1 MTAAALPSIAPLP
14 PSIFQELATVSQAV
28 LDAMPTAMYLCA
40 ADGSILRYNR
50 LAADLWGRGPRPGE
64 NGERYCGSHRLYHPD
79 GYPLPHAETPMAVV
93 LRTGQSA
100 HGQEV
105 VVERPDGSHRIILV
119 HIDPLLDDEGGVLGA
134 INCFQDISDRKAME
148 TELRQSRQDLEDFFE
163 NGAVGLHLVG
173 ADGTILRANQA
184 ELDLLGYTA
193 DEYIG
198 RPIADFHADAPVIT
212 DILRRLSRGERLDKY
227 PARLKAKDGS
237 IKHVQI
243 TSSVQFHDGVF
254 RNTRCFTVD
263 VTEQFKADEAL
274 RESQQRLAITYDQA
288 PVGIAEVDA
297 QGRFARVNA
306 ALSALIGYA
315 PDELLGR
322 SFIEL
327 TYPEDRQIDADSF
340 GRQVRGEVKQYATQ
354 KRFCHK
360 DGGMVFVNVLS
371 SSVLDQDG
379 RFRYGIRVIEDIT
392 ERLRAEE
399 RLRES
404 ERSVRDLLEALP
416 AAVYTTDAQG
426 RITYYNQAAVAFS
439 GRTPVL
445 GTDEWCVSWR
455 LYTPDGRL
463 LPHDQCPMAVSLRE
477 GIPIRG
483 AEAVAERPD
492 GTRVPFIPFPTPL
505 RDADGH
511 IVGAVNMLVDISER
525 KRAEEQQRLLIDELN
540 HRVKNTLATVQSIA
554 TQTLRSAADLSTFAG
569 NFEPRLLAL
578 SKAHDLL
585 TRHSW
590 TGVCLHELI
599 RQELTPYSGDAASR
613 VRLGGPD
620 IMLEPRVGLA
630 LGLVLHELTTN
641 AAKYGALSPGQG
653 RVTVHWTIEETRSGL
668 GNVLQIDWIESGGP
682 AVTPPVK
689 RSFGTRLIKR
699 SVTHDLQGT
708 VKLDFEPSGLRCTLE
723 LPLDLHLQ
731 RASVQSGGDE
741 AQVGAVRG

>member
-1 MTAAALPSIAPLP
+1 MTDAALSSRSPL
-14 PSIFQELATVSQAV
+14 SRSSLHELATVSQAI
-28 LDAMPTAMYLCA
+28 LDAMPTALYVCS
-40 ADGSILRYNR
+40 ADGAILRYNR
-50 LAADLWGRGPRPGE
+50 RAAELWGRSPRPGE
-64 NGERYCGSHRLYHPD
+64 NDERYCGAHRLYHLD
-79 GYPLPHAETPMAVV
+79 GRPLPHAETPMAEV
-93 LRTGQSA
+93 LRTGKPA
-100 HGQEV
+100 HGLEV
-105 VVERPDGSHRIILV
+105 IVERPDGSRRILLV
-119 HIDPLLDDEGGVLGA
+119 QIDPLLDDEGGVLGA
-134 INCFQDISDRKAME
+134 INCFQDISDRKTME
-148 TELRQSRQDLEDFFE
+148 TKLRQSRQELEDFFE

-193 DEYIG
+193 EEYVG
-198 RPIADFHADAPVIT
+198 RPISDFHADAAVIR
-212 DILRRLSRGERLDKY
+212 DILRRLSRGEKLDKY

-243 TSSVQFHDGVF
+243 TSSVHFRSGEF

-263 VTEQFKADEAL
+263 VTEQHRTDEAL
-274 RESQQRLAITYDQA
+274 RESQQRLAFTYDQA
-288 PVGIAEVDA
+288 PIGIAEVDA
-297 QGRFARVNA
+297 QGRFVRVNA
-306 ALSALIGYA
+306 ALSTLIGYG
-315 PDELLGR
+315 PDALLGR
-322 SFIEL
+322 SFIDL
-327 TYPEDRQIDADSF
+327 THPDDRQEDADNF
-340 GRQVRGEVKQYATQ
+340 GRQIRGEIRQYVSQ
-354 KRFCHK
+354 KRFFRK
-360 DGGMVFVNVLS
+360 DGGVVHVNVTS
-371 SSVLDQDG
+371 SSVLDHKG
-379 RFRYGIRVIEDIT
+379 EFRYGIRVIEDIT
-392 ERLRAEE
+392 DRLRAEE

-404 ERSVRDLLEALP
+404 ERQVRELLDALP

-455 LYTPDGRL
+455 LYTPDGRP

-505 RDADGH
+505 RDADGR
-511 IVGAVNMLVDISER
+511 IVGAVNMLIDISER
-525 KRAEEQQRLLIDELN
+525 KRAEEQQKLLIDELN

-554 TQTLRSAADLSTFAG
+554 AQTLRSASDLSTFAG

-590 TGVCLHELI
+590 TGVGLHDLI
-599 RQELTPYSGDAASR
+599 RQELTPYSGDAANR
-613 VRLGGPD
+613 IRLEGPD

-630 LGLVLHELTTN
+630 LSLVLHELTTN

-653 RVTVHWTIEETRSGL
+653 RVTVHWAIEDTRSGL
-668 GNVLQIDWIESGGP
+668 GDVLRIDWVESGGP

-699 SVTHDLQGT
+699 SVTHDLQGS
-708 VKLDFEPSGLRCTLE
+708 VKLDFEPAGLRCTLE
-723 LPLDLHLQ
+723 LPLN
-731 RASVQSGGDE
+731 
-741 AQVGAVRG
+741 

>member
-1 MTAAALPSIAPLP
+1 MTVASITPINP
-14 PSIFQELATVSQAV
+14 PARSSFQDLVTVSQAV
-28 LDAMPTAMYLCA
+28 LDVMPTAMYLCA
-40 ADGSILRYNR
+40 ADGTILRYNR
-50 LAADLWGRGPRPGE
+50 RAAELWGRSPRPGE
-64 NGERYCGSHRLYHPD
+64 NDERYCGAHRLYHLD
-79 GYPLPHAETPMAVV
+79 GRPLPHAETPMAEV
-93 LRTGQSA
+93 LRTGQPA
-100 HGQEV
+100 HGLEV
-105 VVERPDGSHRIILV
+105 VVERPDGGRRILLV
-119 HIDPLLDDEGGVLGA
+119 HIDPLLDDEGSVLGV
-134 INCFQDISDRKAME
+134 INCFQDITDRKVME

-173 ADGTILRANQA
+173 PDGTILRANQA

-198 RPIADFHADAPVIT
+198 RPIAEFHADAHVIE
-212 DILRRLSRGERLDKY
+212 DILQRLSRGEKLDMY

-237 IKHVQI
+237 IRHVQI
-243 TSSVQFHDGVF
+243 TSSVQFHEGTF

-306 ALSALIGYA
+306 ALSTLIGYS

-322 SFIEL
+322 SFIDL
-327 TYPEDRQIDADSF
+327 THPDDRQEDADSF
-340 GRQVRGEVKQYATQ
+340 GRQVRGEIKQYSAQ
-354 KRFCHK
+354 KRFFRK
-360 DGGMVFVNVLS
+360 DGGVVHVNVLS

-399 RLRES
+399 SLRES
-404 ERSVRDLLEALP
+404 ERQVPDLLEALP

-426 RITYYNQAAVAFS
+426 RITYYNQAAVEFS

-455 LYTPDGRL
+455 LYTPDGAI
-463 LPHDQCPMAVSLRE
+463 LPHDQCPMAIALRE
-477 GIPIRG
+477 GRPIRG

-505 RDADGH
+505 RDAQGRV
-511 IVGAVNMLVDISER
+511 VGAVNMLVDISER

-554 TQTLRSAADLSTFAG
+554 AQTLRSARDLPTFAG

-578 SKAHDLL
+578 SKAHNLL

-590 TGVCLHELI
+590 TGVSLHELI
-599 RQELTPYSGDAASR
+599 QQELTPYNSDAVDR
-613 VRLGGPD
+613 VHLEGPD
-620 IMLEPRVGLA
+620 IMLVPRIGLA
-630 LGLVLHELTTN
+630 LSLVLHELTTN

-653 RVTVHWTIEETRSGL
+653 RVTVRWTIEKARSGL
-668 GNVLQIDWIESGGP
+668 GDVLRIDWIEGGGP

-699 SVTHDLQGT
+699 SVTHDLQGS
-708 VKLDFEPSGLRCTLE
+708 VKLDFEPAGLRCTLE
-723 LPLDLHLQ
+723 LPLSEL
-731 RASVQSGGDE
+731 
-741 AQVGAVRG
+741 

>member
-1 MTAAALPSIAPLP
+1 MTVASITPINP
-14 PSIFQELATVSQAV
+14 PARSSFQDLATVSQAV

-40 ADGSILRYNR
+40 ADGTILRHNQR
-50 LAADLWGRGPRPGE
+50 AAELWGRSPRPGE
-64 NGERYCGSHRLYHPD
+64 HDERYCGAHRLYHLD
-79 GYPLPHAETPMAVV
+79 GRPLPHAETPMAEV
-93 LRTGQSA
+93 LRMGEPA
-100 HGQEV
+100 HGLEV
-105 VVERPDGSHRIILV
+105 VVERPDGSRRIVLV
-119 HIDPLLDDEGGVLGA
+119 HIDPLLDNEGGVLGA

-148 TELRQSRQDLEDFFE
+148 TELRQSRQELEDFFE

-193 DEYIG
+193 EEYIG
-198 RPIADFHADAPVIT
+198 RPIAEFHADAHVIE
-212 DILRRLSRGERLDKY
+212 DILQRLSGREKLDKY

-243 TSSVQFHDGVF
+243 TSSVQFREGAF

-263 VTEQFKADEAL
+263 VTEQHRADAAL

-306 ALSALIGYA
+306 ALPALIGYA

-322 SFIEL
+322 SFIDL
-327 TYPEDRQIDADSF
+327 THPEDRQADADNF
-340 GRQVRGEVKQYATQ
+340 GRQVRGEVTHYSAQ
-354 KRFCHK
+354 KRFLRK
-360 DGGMVFVNVLS
+360 DGGVVHVNVLS

-404 ERSVRDLLEALP
+404 ERRVRELLEALP

-455 LYTPDGRL
+455 LYTPDGVP
-463 LPHDQCPMAVSLRE
+463 LPHDQCPMAIALRE

-492 GTRVPFIPFPTPL
+492 GTRIPFIPFPTPL
-505 RDADGH
+505 RDDSGNL
-511 IVGAVNMLVDISER
+511 VGAVNMLVDISER
-525 KRAEEQQRLLIDELN
+525 KRAEERQRLLIDELN

-554 TQTLRSAADLSTFAG
+554 AHTRRSARDLPTFAR
-569 NFEPRLLAL
+569 NFEPRILSL
-578 SKAHDLL
+578 SKTHNLL
-585 TRHSW
+585 TRRSW
-590 TGVCLHELI
+590 TGVGLHELI
-599 RQELTPYSGDAASR
+599 QQELTPYSDGATG
-613 VRLGGPD
+613 RLRLEGPD
-620 IMLEPRVGLA
+620 VMLSPRIGLA
-630 LGLVLHELTTN
+630 LSLVLHELTTN
-641 AAKYGALSPGQG
+641 AAKYGALSTGQG
-653 RVTVHWTIEETRSGL
+653 QVTVRWGL
-668 GNVLQIDWIESGGP
+668 GETCSDAGQLLRIDWLENGGP
-682 AVTPPVK
+682 AVTPPTK
-689 RSFGTRLIKR
+689 RSFGTRLIER
-699 SVTHDLQGT
+699 SMTEELQGE
-708 VKLDFEPSGLRCTLE
+708 VRLDFDPAGLHCTLR
-723 LPLDLHLQ
+723 LPLN
-731 RASVQSGGDE
+731 
-741 AQVGAVRG
+741 

>member
-1 MTAAALPSIAPLP
+1 MTVASITPINP
-14 PSIFQELATVSQAV
+14 PARSSFQDLATVSQAV
-28 LDAMPTAMYLCA
+28 LDVMPTAMYLCA
-40 ADGSILRYNR
+40 ADGTILRYNQR
-50 LAADLWGRGPRPGE
+50 AAELWGRSPCHGE
-64 NGERYCGSHRLYHPD
+64 NDERYCGAHRLYHLD
-79 GYPLPHAETPMAVV
+79 GRPLPHAGTPMAEV
-93 LRTGQSA
+93 LRTGEPA
-100 HGQEV
+100 HGLEV
-105 VVERPDGSHRIILV
+105 VVERPDGSRRVILV
-119 HIDPLLDDEGGVLGA
+119 HIDPLLDEEGGVLGA

-173 ADGTILRANQA
+173 PDGTILRANQA

-212 DILRRLSRGERLDKY
+212 DILRRLSRGEKLDRY

-237 IKHVQI
+237 IRHVQI
-243 TSSVQFHDGVF
+243 TSSVHFREGAF

-288 PVGIAEVDA
+288 PIGIAEVDA

-322 SFIEL
+322 SFIDM
-327 TYPEDRQIDADSF
+327 THSEDRQADADSF
-340 GRQVRGEVKQYATQ
+340 SRQVRGEIKHYSVR
-354 KRFCHK
+354 KRFFRK
-360 DGGMVFVNVLS
+360 DGGVVHVNVLS

-392 ERLRAEE
+392 ERLHAEE

-404 ERSVRDLLEALP
+404 ERRVRELLEALP

-445 GTDEWCVSWR
+445 GSDEWCVSWR
-455 LYTPDGRL
+455 LYTPNGVP
-463 LPHDQCPMAVSLRE
+463 LPHDQCPMAVALRE

-492 GTRVPFIPFPTPL
+492 GTLVPFIPFPTPL
-505 RDADGH
+505 RDADDR

-525 KRAEEQQRLLIDELN
+525 KQAEEQQRLLIGELN

-554 TQTLRSAADLSTFAG
+554 AQTLRSARDLSTFAG

-590 TGVCLHELI
+590 TGVSLHELI
-599 RQELTPYSGDAASR
+599 RQELTPYSGDAVDR
-613 VRLGGPD
+613 VHLEGPD
-620 IMLEPRVGLA
+620 IMLVPRIGLA
-630 LGLVLHELTTN
+630 LSLVLHELTTN
-641 AAKYGALSPGQG
+641 AAKYGALSVGQG
-653 RVTVHWTIEETRSGL
+653 LVTVRWGIEESHSDPGEALR
-668 GNVLQIDWIESGGP
+668 IDWNESGGP
-682 AVTPPVK
+682 AVAPPVK
-689 RSFGTRLIKR
+689 RSFGTRLIER
-699 SVTHDLQGT
+699 SVTVELQGE
-708 VKLDFEPSGLRCTLE
+708 VRLDFNPAGLRCTLR
-723 LPLDLHLQ
+723 LPL
-731 RASVQSGGDE
+731 S
-741 AQVGAVRG
+741 